1 MRPPAEKT
9 VGRSIIENDNGQH
22 VFCVLAAFFLIVAF
36 FDVIIALTKKSRV
49 VSLYEAIH
57 SAESVR
63 EGGRFM
69 TLSDKLYKI
78 LIKGD
83 SWKTI
88 LGGFWVTIQIS
99 LFALLLGTVVG
110 ALLCLLRTR
119 KNPIAKGFASVY
131 IAIMRG
137 TPVLMLLLL
146 LYYGIFARAGL
157 TPITVAVLTFALN
170 VSAHVAELLRS
181 ALEAADKG
189 QAEAARTLG
198 FSAWS
203 TFRLVTLPQVLRI
216 AKPVYQSTIVNLI
229 QWTSVVGYVTITDL
243 TRVINNTASRT
254 MQPLLTIIIGMLIY
268 LALSYIIFGLFAL
281 SDKIKAKRRGAA
293 V

>member
-1 MRPPAEKT
+1 MSLSEKL
-9 VGRSIIENDNGQH
+9 N
-22 VFCVLAAFFLIVAF
+22 
-36 FDVIIALTKKSRV
+36 
-49 VSLYEAIH
+49 
-57 SAESVR
+57 
-63 EGGRFM
+63 
-69 TLSDKLYKI
+69 KI
-78 LIKGD
+78 LIQGG

-88 LGGFWVTIQIS
+88 LGGLWVTVQIS
-99 LFALLLGTVVG
+99 ALALVLGTILG
-110 ALLCLLRTR
+110 ALICLLRTR
-119 KNPIAKGFASVY
+119 RNPIARGIASIY
-131 IAIMRG
+131 IAVLRG

-146 LYYGIFARAGL
+146 LYYGVLAKAGV
-157 TPITVAVLTFALN
+157 TPVMVAVITFALN

-181 ALEAADKG
+181 ALEAADRG

-198 FSAWS
+198 CSAWD
-203 TFRLVTLPQVLRI
+203 TFRRITRPQVLRI

-268 LALSYIIFGLFAL
+268 LALSYIIFGIFAL
-281 SDKIKAKRRGAA
+281 TDRIKAKKRGAA

>member
-1 MRPPAEKT
+1 
-9 VGRSIIENDNGQH
+9 
-22 VFCVLAAFFLIVAF
+22 
-36 FDVIIALTKKSRV
+36 
-49 VSLYEAIH
+49 
-57 SAESVR
+57 
-63 EGGRFM
+63 M
-69 TLSDKLYKI
+69 TFSDKLYKI

-88 LGGFWVTIQIS
+88 LGGLGVTVQIS
-99 LFALLLGTVVG
+99 LYALLLGTVLG
-110 ALLCLLRTR
+110 TLLCLLRTR
-119 KNPIAKGFASVY
+119 KNPIARGIVSVY
-131 IAIMRG
+131 IAILRG

-157 TPITVAVLTFALN
+157 TPITVAVFTFALN

-281 SDKIKAKRRGAA
+281 SDKIKAKRREAA